1 MSLPA
6 NILYGLAVLF
16 AFFGLIG
23 LLAPMIGVPMLLLA
37 YVCYL
42 LAGKA
47 KRKGR
52 ELQVKR
58 SLR

>member
-1 MSLPA
+1 MSIPA
-6 NILYGLAVLF
+6 HVLYALAVVFGLV
-16 AFFGLIG
+16 GLIG
-23 LLAPMIGVPMLLLA
+23 LLVPFIGVPMLLLG

-42 LAGKA
+42 LAGQA

>member
-1 MSLPA
+1 MSIPA
-6 NILYGLAVLF
+6 NVLYGLSIFF
-16 AFFGLIG
+16 ALIGFIG
-23 LLAPMIGVPMLLLA
+23 LLAPMIGIPLLLLA

>member
-1 MSLPA
+1 MSIPA
-6 NILYGLAVLF
+6 NILYALALLF
-16 AFFGLIG
+16 AFVGLIG
-23 LLAPMIGVPMLLLA
+23 LIAPMVGIPMLLLA

>member
-6 NILYGLAVLF
+6 NVLYGLALVF
-16 AFFGLIG
+16 AFFGFIG
-23 LLAPMIGVPMLLLA
+23 LLAPMFGMPMLLLA